1 MHTLASQLVGKHSV
15 SAFNA
20 DIRERRAAK
29 FEAALTAEEA
39 AGLFDLARLQEII
52 SGPGAPAAQTDV
64 YRIQNLMRLSDI
76 IKGSGRTA
84 VDIASELLKIGC
96 TLRFRDVDQF
106 DRRLAEFARAVAETY
121 AAETQ
126 INVYFTPPRQDGFPP
141 HFDNSDSFIVQVAGA
156 KDWLIHHDYTDKQ
169 VLPGANVDWD
179 AARFRPV
186 GSATPHVLRAGDVLY
201 IPRGVM
207 HSARCRD
214 EESMHLTVTLAPL
227 TVLGVLELE
236 LRRLA
241 AQDET
246 LRRRAA
252 WSTSGG
258 ADEAEA
264 LRVDLQRLVHA
275 FADKIDPSAA
285 IAEKRALLSNAAA
298 PPNLFSQ
305 AVASLKGR

>member
-1 MHTLASQLVGKHSV
+1 
-15 SAFNA
+15 
-20 DIRERRAAK
+20 
-29 FEAALTAEEA
+29 
-39 AGLFDLARLQEII
+39 
-52 SGPGAPAAQTDV
+52 
-64 YRIQNLMRLSDI
+64 MRLSDI

-186 GSATPHVLRAGDVLY
+186 GDDQQPEWRPDRVAESLPHRVSYRSVGHQSASD
-201 IPRGVM
+201 
-207 HSARCRD
+207 S
-214 EESMHLTVTLAPL
+214 
-227 TVLGVLELE
+227 
-236 LRRLA
+236 
-241 AQDET
+241 
-246 LRRRAA
+246 
-252 WSTSGG
+252 
-258 ADEAEA
+258 
-264 LRVDLQRLVHA
+264 
-275 FADKIDPSAA
+275 
-285 IAEKRALLSNAAA
+285 
-298 PPNLFSQ
+298 
-305 AVASLKGR
+305 